1 MSSVVSEHFAKR
13 ENEEKVWENIFTYY
27 NQVDN
32 VSELVFAW
40 TADEIT
46 DVTPTDPFEADQ
58 TVKLTTAMTQRDI
71 VKNMGYTKTLVNGE
85 ECKTFDYNIVFLNP
99 FVAGTAK
106 EVVVKDGIDEN
117 TGETKPQV
125 LVKDNSAETIYS
137 YDSKTKGLA
146 LSTIATGTYKLTSDI
161 VSVTYAFDKTTAAWK
176 ELDGNKSD
184 DSILEVSNDE
194 KDAGKVTWKNQGAL
208 LQKDYALTVVATV
221 TFKDLSVVKCNIP
234 VRIAKK

>member
-1 MSSVVSEHFAKR
+1 
-13 ENEEKVWENIFTYY
+13 
-27 NQVDN
+27 
-32 VSELVFAW
+32 
-40 TADEIT
+40 
-46 DVTPTDPFEADQ
+46 
-58 TVKLTTAMTQRDI
+58 MTQRDI